1 MDAIFWVILAIVVIA
16 VTTAIAPKLNIA
28 GPLILVLI
36 GIGVGLLP
44 FVPAIQVDPELI
56 LIGVLPP
63 LLYSAAVA
71 LPALEF
77 RRDFGPIAGLSV
89 LLVVLSSAALAVF
102 FTMAIP
108 GLSPYVAIGLGAIL
122 SPTDAVA
129 TSIVKRLGISRR
141 VVTMLE
147 GESLLNDATAL
158 VLLRTMV
165 CLLYTSPSPRDS

>member
-1 MDAIFWVILAIVVIA
+1 MEYLVIA
-16 VTTAIAPKLNIA
+16 ILGVVVVALATAVAPRAKIA
-28 GPLILVLI
+28 GPLLLVAV
-36 GIGVGLLP
+36 GIVVSLFP
-44 FVPAIQVDPELI
+44 FVPAIEVDPELI
-56 LIGVLPP
+56 LVGVLPP

-71 LPALEF
+71 LPAIEF

-89 LLVVLSSAALAVF
+89 LLVVLSSATLAVF

-158 VLLRTMV
+158 VLLRTMIAAV
-165 CLLYTSPSPRDS
+165 AVASAGA